1 VVDPLVPDVVDAVQ
15 VLDTELAVNGPAPT
29 FFTDAELVTDRFPF
43 VVARMAPE
51 GGMGPLA
58 FAGGR
63 PPKTTAGP
71 YAARAPLLSVAVTA
85 VEEPPGG
92 RVTDGLAVPPSPGGV
107 VCPAPSRADGPPN
120 RLTSV

>member
-1 VVDPLVPDVVDAVQ
+1 LVADFDAVH
-15 VLDTELAVNGPAPT
+15 VLDTELAVKGPAPT
-29 FFTDAELVTDRFPF
+29 FFTDAPLVTDRLPL
-43 VVARMAPE
+43 VLARMAPD
-51 GGMGPLA
+51 GGTAPVA

-85 VEEPPGG
+85 VEDPPGG
-92 RVTDGLAVPPSPGGV
+92 KVTAGLAVLASPGGV
-107 VCPAPSRADGPPN
+107 VCPDPSRLDGPPK